1 MQRVLLECAIRAA
14 LIAGGTA
21 VVLGVTRVKTAAAR
35 HVAWAAVVVMML
47 TLPVW
52 TAWGPKAPLR
62 VLPAAAV
69 TGGSVIPAAG
79 VAIGATAGGSAP
91 EVSATAVRVSS
102 WNGWTWAA
110 GVYLLGVVTLIVVL
124 PDRRRRETGVGWCG
138 SATRAD
144 HTWSVRSRSAP

>member
-52 TAWGPKAPLR
+52 TAWGPRYQRQYARRQKRQQPR
-62 VLPAAAV
+62 DE
-69 TGGSVIPAAG
+69 GGQ
-79 VAIGATAGGSAP
+79 
-91 EVSATAVRVSS
+91 R
-102 WNGWTWAA
+102 
-110 GVYLLGVVTLIVVL
+110 
-124 PDRRRRETGVGWCG
+124 
-138 SATRAD
+138 
-144 HTWSVRSRSAP
+144 